1 MGPTGLISTPGAA
14 GPEFLRRLRRHSLF
28 NRSLLGPQPSSL
40 SPHLGFNSRNFLRPW
55 LPSASRPDG
64 TFLEPMSVLPAL
76 HLHTPQARAYP
87 SVALESNHWPNLEGE
102 HRLEQV
108 KQRPGSGVGCPGWGW
123 GGGTCLAGFT
133 WRGGEAGDRGCCS
146 PSPGPFGTV
155 AG

>member
-28 NRSLLGPQPSSL
+28 NRSLLGPQPSSP
-40 SPHLGFNSRNFLRPW
+40 SSHLGFNSRNFLRPW

-102 HRLEQV
+102 HRLELRAGETASRIRRRV
-108 KQRPGSGVGCPGWGW
+108 PGVGVGW

-133 WRGGEAGDRGCCS
+133 WRGGETGD
-146 PSPGPFGTV
+146 
-155 AG
+155 